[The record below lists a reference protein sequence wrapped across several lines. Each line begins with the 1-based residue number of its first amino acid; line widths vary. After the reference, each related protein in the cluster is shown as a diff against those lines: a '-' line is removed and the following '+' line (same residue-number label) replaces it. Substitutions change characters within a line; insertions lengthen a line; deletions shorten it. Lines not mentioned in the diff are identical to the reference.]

1 MKIFR
6 DYPRR
11 LLPPVIVMSVLVLLL
26 GAGRAAGQ
34 EQFRQELQNTRQ
46 FQEQLRELRE
56 LRGLEGLRNPG
67 ALPGLNGSSAQ
78 PWLQNGWQPPAVVGQ
93 HGQLLPQTESL
104 RQQSETLLQRLDPQ
118 LARRLSNFP
127 SAEPGLD
134 RLSQFRVRLEEHL
147 QLQDEPERALRLT
160 AADFA
165 REGFS
170 LRREGL
176 LPSASA
182 PLDNREIAN
191 LLAASGPRQVT
202 VGEYHEFLRQ
212 VLQAEP
218 GTPVLEQL
226 GPDGFPFADAR
237 YFSIIGTV
245 DIHKMIIGDDGI
257 AGVAMEGSA
266 RMAAAATFGE
276 ITACDVGATTS
287 YRIACPGPSHA
298 ERLQR
303 MAGAVALVTEAGF
316 VRRSGGDMLLDL
328 LPAEHC
334 KFQSRSHCSGFLDV
348 DRRHV
353 WTAAHCLANLHL
365 IDTPGTGRSEL
376 PDIGETIAC
385 PPGAGFR
392 AVFGLAARIGE
403 EQPLAPGSV
412 YGCRAVTRTSHDTV
426 KVQLDT
432 DTDVPQQLAASG
444 MPVYSAQRAAGGDIP
459 PGTRLA
465 GFGFPHT
472 ARLAM
477 LANGAV
483 HPSSSCTATISSNSS
498 KDRENPLPIDSQ
510 KPEADYLC
518 ISTDTLSGASG
529 GPVLA
534 ALPDGE
540 VAVVGIVS
548 RAYRVELAEECKS
561 TSEESDRLNLA
572 SRIFPLPR

>member
-1 MKIFR
+1 MTIFLNN
-6 DYPRR
+6 PHL
-11 LLPPVIVMSVLVLLL
+11 LLPPVIVTTVLVLLF
-26 GAGRAAGQ
+26 GAGTAAGQ
-34 EQFRQELQNTRQ
+34 QQFRHDLQDSRQ
-46 FQEQLRELRE
+46 LQEQLRDLQ
-56 LRGLEGLRNPG
+56 GLDGLRTPG
-67 ALPGLNGSSAQ
+67 TLPDLDERGAQ
-78 PWLQNGWQPPAVVGQ
+78 PWLRNGWQPPVFTGQ
-93 HGQLLPQTESL
+93 PGQLLPQTESL

-134 RLSQFRVRLEEHL
+134 RLSQFRFRLEEHL
-147 QLQDEPERALRLT
+147 QLQGDPERALRLT

-165 REGFS
+165 RDSFS

-176 LPSASA
+176 VPSVSS
-182 PLDNREIAN
+182 PLDERDFAK
-191 LLAASGPRQVT
+191 LLGASGARPVT
-202 VGEYHEFLRQ
+202 VGEYHGFLRQ
-212 VLQAEP
+212 VLQADP
-218 GTPVLEQL
+218 GTPILERL
-226 GPDGFPFADAR
+226 GADGFPFADTR

-257 AGVAMEGSA
+257 AGVGLEGSP
-266 RMAAAATFGE
+266 RLAAATTFGGVNDCE
-276 ITACDVGATTS
+276 ALAMQTPRLS
-287 YRIACPGPSHA
+287 CPGPAHA
-298 ERLQR
+298 ERLEQ
-303 MAGAVALVTEAGF
+303 MAGAVALVTNAGF
-316 VRRSGGDMLLDL
+316 VRRSRGNVLLDL

-353 WTAAHCLANLHL
+353 WTAAHCLANLNL
-365 IDTPGTGRSEL
+365 IETPGTGRSEL
-376 PDIGETIAC
+376 PEIGETISC

-392 AVFGLAARIGE
+392 AVFGLAARTGE
-403 EQPLAPGSV
+403 EQPLAPDSV

-426 KVQLDT
+426 RVLLDT
-432 DTDVPQQLAASG
+432 DTGVPEWLALSG
-444 MPVYSAQRAAGGDIP
+444 MPVYSGQDAAGGDVP
-459 PGTRLA
+459 YGTRLA

-483 HPSSSCTATISSNSS
+483 RPSTFCAATVASNSAGTP
-498 KDRENPLPIDSQ
+498 DNPLPIDGGR
-510 KPEADYLC
+510 PEDDYLC

-540 VAVVGIVS
+540 VAVVGVVS
-548 RAYRVELAEECKS
+548 RAYRVELAAECES
-561 TSEESDRLNLA
+561 TGEESDRLNLA